1 MNTYEENKDTF
12 VEEDVTSDILQEED
26 TEPRRV
32 DTKEETDKKCPQC
45 GGVMTFH
52 PDTGNMKCPYC
63 DYEEEIPVEEEEVT
77 SAAELDFYQAEYT
90 ANKDWG
96 VETKTVLCEACGA
109 QSIYDAL
116 QTSGVCPFC
125 GSNQVMEAQEEDTIA
140 PGGVVPF
147 QINDDQAAQ
156 FFHTW
161 IKRKWFCPKLAK
173 ESARPKSFK
182 GIYLPYWTFD
192 TQTSA
197 TYRGQYGTRHTRRN
211 SKGETKVEI
220 RWHSTSGSLNKFFD
234 DELVLASKN
243 HDANILR
250 GLEPF
255 DTAKNKTYK
264 PEYVAGF
271 VAERYSIGLKDAWE
285 KAKLSIRA
293 KLESLAEDNIRH
305 RHHTSYVRGVSV
317 RASYDDI
324 TYKYLLLPIWV
335 SNFKYKNKVYQFMV
349 NGQTGKVSGRT
360 PISAVKVGFTVVAI
374 IIILALIYYIYN

>member
-1 MNTYEENKDTF
+1 MDTN
-12 VEEDVTSDILQEED
+12 DIL
-26 TEPRRV
+26 TEPRQV

-63 DYEEEIPVEEEEVT
+63 DYEEEIVSNTDEEVC
-77 SAAELDFYQAEYT
+77 SAAELDFYQAEHT
-90 ANKDWG
+90 ANKNWG

-147 QINDDQAAQ
+147 QISDDQAAQ
-156 FFHTW
+156 FFHQW

-173 ESARPKSFK
+173 ESAKPKSFK

-197 TYRGQYGTRHTRRN
+197 TYHGQYGTRHVKRN

-220 RWHSTSGSLNKFFD
+220 RWHSTSGSLTKFFD
-234 DELVLASKN
+234 DELVLASQN
-243 HDANILR
+243 HDAHILH
-250 GLEPF
+250 GIEPF
-255 DTAKNKTYK
+255 NTADNKAYK

-271 VAERYSIGLKDAWE
+271 VAERYSVGLTDAWE
-285 KAKLSIRA
+285 RA
-293 KLESLAEDNIRH
+293 KRSIHSKLENLAADHIRN
-305 RHHTSYVRGVSV
+305 RHATMHVRGVSV
-317 RASYDDI
+317 KASFDDI

-349 NGQTGKVSGRT
+349 NGQTGKVSGRI
-360 PISAVKVGFTVVAI
+360 PISPVKVAFTVVAAI
-374 IIILALIYYIYN
+374 IIALFALYIYMD